1 MPKTIDLTG
10 VSTHGKP
17 PLDPDDYPAVITQA
31 EIHEAKSSGEDTL
44 YLQLSVGDEGRNMRF
59 RPLSLQPQALWRVKR
74 LLVNLGFDIP
84 EGPFEFDE
92 ADLVGVDC
100 MARVVVVPHYRDKS
114 RKTNEIVEILNEDGS
129 EAEWGDEEA

>member
-1 MPKTIDLTG
+1 MPTTIDLTG
-10 VSTHGKP
+10 VSTQGRP
-17 PLDPDDYPAVITQA
+17 PLDPDDYPAVITKA
-31 EIHEAKSSGEDTL
+31 DIRPSNSSGEDTL

-59 RPLSLQPQALWRVKR
+59 RPLSLQQQGLWRVKR

-100 MARVVVVPHYRDKS
+100 MARVR
-114 RKTNEIVEILNEDGS
+114 S
-129 EAEWGDEEA
+129 EEHTSELQA